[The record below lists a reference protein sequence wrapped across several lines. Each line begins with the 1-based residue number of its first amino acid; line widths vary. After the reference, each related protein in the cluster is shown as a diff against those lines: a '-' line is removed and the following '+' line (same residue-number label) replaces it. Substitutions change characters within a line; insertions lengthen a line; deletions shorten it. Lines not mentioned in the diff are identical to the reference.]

1 MECILCLAMEGEGIL
16 PQQTHGDGLKAVLAI
31 AVQDVTV
38 WQNSGC
44 GGRKAC
50 HENVVMVRHLEA
62 SNPIGITSNGLSGI
76 TSKLSG

>member
-1 MECILCLAMEGEGIL
+1 MEGILYLAMEGEGIL
-16 PQQTHGDGLKAVLAI
+16 PQKTHGDGLKAVLVT
-31 AVQDVTV
+31 AVQGVTI

-44 GGRKAC
+44 GGRMAC
-50 HENVVMVRHLEA
+50 YRNVFMVRHLEA